1 VVRLV
6 RNKRAEQG
14 EASIY
19 RIVHRCHEFEM
30 RLNSSAARSFTSQGF
45 VARSSAAAH
54 GGETCHLHGYNDVVN
69 WSLAWRDQESWQP
82 PKCPPLGHVVGKWAQ

>member
-1 VVRLV
+1 LV